1 MDKIKKEEIYKMNAL
16 FKNQTTLTKTA
27 YIETALSSNKTIVSI
42 ILFLTSFGF
51 VSTGYEAYTIKEDIL
66 VLCCLGGAII
76 TFATPFYMYRYQ
88 GLKNYKNQLLLS
100 EGRESKVN
108 ITIYEDYLTFN
119 KFISTI
125 NEAKTGYKSEADT
138 SIEHDKI
145 TMVYNLKEN
154 FIIVYANQIYLPIQ
168 KSQFT
173 KGTSKEFK
181 EFLLK
186 KGVKVKRKII

>member
-1 MDKIKKEEIYKMNAL
+1 
-16 FKNQTTLTKTA
+16 
-27 YIETALSSNKTIVSI
+27 
-42 ILFLTSFGF
+42 
-51 VSTGYEAYTIKEDIL
+51 
-66 VLCCLGGAII
+66 
-76 TFATPFYMYRYQ
+76 MYRYQ